1 MDILFELGQVSDIDE
16 LEHLYDNLNDY
27 LASHVNYAGW
37 RKGVYPVRQT
47 AEDAIAE
54 NTLYVA
60 KYNNE
65 IIGSVILS
73 HKQEPAFEKV
83 DWKVELEYEDIFVI
97 YTFVVN
103 PNYLKMGVGQALMQ
117 LAIDHSK
124 TVGVKALRLD
134 VYKGNMPAIKLYE
147 KMGFEYID
155 EIDLGLGMYGLD
167 LFKLYQRLI

>member
-73 HKQEPAFEKV
+73 HKHEPAFEKV
-83 DWKVELEYEDIFVI
+83 DWKVDLEYKDILVI

-103 PNYLKMGVGQALMQ
+103 PKFLKMGVGQALMQ

-124 TVGVKALRLD
+124 TIGVNALRLD
-134 VYKGNMPAIKLYE
+134 VFKGNMPAIKLYE

-155 EIDLGLGMYGLD
+155 EVDLGLGMYGLD
-167 LFKLYQRLI
+167 LFKLYQKLI